1 LQFVVTS
8 FRLVEQSSTGR
19 CYSAKAQAASLK
31 HTSHT
36 ESFKGTV
43 SFRTRTDQSYDKQ
56 YERLSFSFDI
66 DIHYYHMSGIV
77 D

>member
-1 LQFVVTS
+1 MPS
-8 FRLVEQSSTGR
+8 FRLIEQRSTGR
-19 CYSAKAQAASLK
+19 CYSAKAKAASPK

-43 SFRTRTDQSYDKQ
+43 NFRTRTDQPYEKR
-56 YERLSFSFDI
+56 YERLSFNFDI